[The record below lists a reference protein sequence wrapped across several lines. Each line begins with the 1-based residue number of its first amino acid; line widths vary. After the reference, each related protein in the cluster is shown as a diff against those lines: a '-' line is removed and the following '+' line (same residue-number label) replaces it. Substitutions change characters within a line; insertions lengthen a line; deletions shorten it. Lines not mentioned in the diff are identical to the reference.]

1 MKEIDLTKS
10 MAQLIREYP
19 QLAPILS
26 RQGIECAECMA
37 SQEDT
42 LEDVVRMYKLDL
54 NLLIKQ
60 LHALEGVATDRA
72 TSTPPIA

>member
-1 MKEIDLTKS
+1 MKEIDLTKC

-19 QLAPILS
+19 QLASILS

-42 LEDVVRMYKLDL
+42 LEDVARMYRLDL
-54 NLLIKQ
+54 DLLIKQ
-60 LHALEGVATDRA
+60 LHALEDATTDRA
-72 TSTPPIA
+72 TGTPPIA